1 MKESKGKPKKVQPP
15 KPNASQPSVKAELAP
30 AKKPK
35 K

>member
-1 MKESKGKPKKVQPP
+1 MKESKGKSKKVQPP
-15 KPNASQPSVKAELAP
+15 KPNASQRSVKGEIPP